1 MYRATFLL
9 LLCALVLSASA
20 DLVTDDESK
29 GFADA
34 MCVVVVC
41 AAIHAYTI
49 TLNRHGGSDLTAST
63 PHPEET
69 PLPTLMQPNET
80 VPLLDM
86 LVRLQVDT
94 QSESEMHSTFTKL
107 GDYTKTQFGLS
118 CNAFG
123 GEAACVSITRGN
135 SDLARFCNV
144 DEAQIDCMFYNEDML
159 DLQQVCTHV

>member
-86 LVRLQVDT
+86 LVRLQVD
-94 QSESEMHSTFTKL
+94 
-107 GDYTKTQFGLS
+107 
-118 CNAFG
+118 
-123 GEAACVSITRGN
+123 N